1 MKQKMSE
8 TGRTKPE
15 HKSGGSD
22 YSCNVRLLCPDY
34 YGPTHLS
41 GSRQVPVAPGVAA
54 STPATRA
61 NSQPR
66 GAPGRAG
73 RGGKT
78 HMKTAFMN
86 LCFSTNK
93 CDGLGTQATGK
104 LLQTKQ
110 KSNKL

>member
-73 RGGKT
+73 RGGKHT
-78 HMKTAFMN
+78 
-86 LCFSTNK
+86 
-93 CDGLGTQATGK
+93 
-104 LLQTKQ
+104 
-110 KSNKL
+110 